1 MKTWRRATL
10 TEPCGRCGKAI
21 AEGAPE
27 LVITVPGL
35 SRRIVRCVSCAGE
48 PVDEER
54 LAIQDEALAQDG
66 EQPNPKT
73 GAIRQPFEFT
83 GATRDLF
90 DPKLAQTGERE

>member
-10 TEPCGRCGKAI
+10 TEPCGHCGKAI

-27 LVITVPGL
+27 LVIAIPGL
-35 SRRIVRCVSCAGE
+35 SRRIVRCAGCAGE

-54 LAIQDEALAQDG
+54 LAIQDEAQQA
-66 EQPNPKT
+66 ERP
-73 GAIRQPFEFT
+73 RFEFT